1 MLCVGFLLVE
11 YIWCISVYTETNL
24 FAIFLF
30 CKLELHRQAASLILN
45 CISATKFN
53 SNFLNERMGKT
64 TYDAY
69 RYSHAV
75 VLVVGILG
83 NILVIISILRQKKLL
98 KNNYYFLVLHLAT
111 CDLGPLIIFLFSH
124 INWHFVEDRLVITST
139 KYCVFFHIYLVF
151 RVAGISMMLIISVL
165 RYRATVHPLKPDV
178 SRRKLKVVCGL
189 VYIVGFIAGY
199 ATYLPL
205 CFLQRYDVV
214 IVYDKVFRCYAIS
227 CFYFF
232 STVFMA
238 VVYYKIGRELIK
250 QNRYMKSVCPNPVRR
265 GEPDSNSFNILKFI
279 RNRRTFLVCLIT
291 VLCYAIG
298 NIPKTVS
305 FILFIAEEYRSLLKN
320 IWIIDLANIL
330 RVAGSH
336 SVNPLIYGRLDK
348 KLFPFWKLC
357 RKKKQRP
364 QGN

>member
-11 YIWCISVYTETNL
+11 YIWCISYGNEL
-24 FAIFLF
+24 ICHLF
-30 CKLELHRQAASLILN
+30 CFLKKLHRQAASLILN

-64 TYDAY
+64 ADDVF
-69 RYSHAV
+69 RYSFAV
-75 VLVVGILG
+75 VNLVGILG

-98 KNNYYFLVLHLAT
+98 KNNYYFLVLHLAI
-111 CDLGPLIIFLFSH
+111 CDLGVLIIFLFRY
-124 INWHFVEDRLVITST
+124 INLHLVEDGLDIYST
-139 KYCVFFHIYLVF
+139 KYCVFYNIYLVF
-151 RVAGISMMLIISVL
+151 RVAGIGMMLIISVL

-199 ATYLPL
+199 GTILPL
-205 CFLQRYDVV
+205 CFMQWNDVA
-214 IVYDKVFRCYAIS
+214 IVYDKVFYGYVIS
-227 CFYFF
+227 CCYFF
-232 STVFMA
+232 PTIFMA
-238 VVYYKIGRELIK
+238 LVYYKIGRELIK
-250 QNRYMKSVCPNPVRR
+250 QNRYMKNVCSNPGRESAP
-265 GEPDSNSFNILKFI
+265 GSSFIILKFI
-279 RNRRTFLVCLIT
+279 RNQRTFFVCLIT

-298 NIPKTVS
+298 NIPASVRY
-305 FILFIAEEYRSLLKN
+305 ILYIAGENHFLMKYV
-320 IWIIDLANIL
+320 WIGYLADVL

-348 KLFPFWKLC
+348 KLLPFWKLC

>member
-1 MLCVGFLLVE
+1 M
-11 YIWCISVYTETNL
+11 YIVYTETNL
-24 FAIFLF
+24 FAIWSVFLRN
-30 CKLELHRQAASLILN
+30 CTDKLPACMILN

-64 TYDAY
+64 TDDAY
-69 RYSHAV
+69 IYSNAV
-75 VLVVGILG
+75 VLVFGILG

-98 KNNYYFLVLHLAT
+98 KNNYYFLVLHLAI
-111 CDLGPLIIFLFSH
+111 CDLGVLIIFLFQY
-124 INWHFVEDRLVITST
+124 INLNLVEDGLVPTST
-139 KYCVFFHIYLVF
+139 KYCVFYHIYLVF
-151 RVAGISMMLIISVL
+151 RVAGIGMMLIISLL

-199 ATYLPL
+199 GTGLPL
-205 CFLQRYDVV
+205 CFVQRNDVV
-214 IVYDKVFRCYAIS
+214 IVYDKVFYGYGIS
-227 CFYFF
+227 CFHFF
-232 STVFMA
+232 PTIFMA

-250 QNRYMKSVCPNPVRR
+250 QNRSMKNVCSNPGRQSAP
-265 GEPDSNSFNILKFI
+265 GSSSSILKFI
-279 RNRRTFLVCLIT
+279 RNRRIFLVCLIT

-298 NIPKTVS
+298 NIPSTVYI
-305 FILFIAEEYRSLLKN
+305 ILYIAEERHLLKKYV
-320 IWIIDLANIL
+320 WILYLASVL

-348 KLFPFWKLC
+348 KLLPFWKLC

-364 QGN
+364 

>member
-11 YIWCISVYTETNL
+11 YIWCISYGNEL
-24 FAIFLF
+24 ICHLF
-30 CKLELHRQAASLILN
+30 CFLKELHRQAASLILN

-64 TYDAY
+64 AHDAY
-69 RYSHAV
+69 IYSDAV
-75 VLVVGILG
+75 VLIFGILG

-98 KNNYYFLVLHLAT
+98 KNNYYFLVLHLAI
-111 CDLGPLIIFLFSH
+111 CDLGPLIIFFFDH
-124 INWHFVEDRLVITST
+124 INRYYVEDRLDINST
-139 KYCVFFHIYLVF
+139 KYCVFFSIYLVF
-151 RVAGISMMLIISVL
+151 RVVGIGMMLIISLL

-199 ATYLPL
+199 GTGLPL
-205 CFLQRYDVV
+205 CFVQQNDVV
-214 IVYDKVFRCYAIS
+214 IVYNKVFYGYGIS

-232 STVFMA
+232 PTLFMV
-238 VVYYKIGRELIK
+238 VVYYKIGRELTK
-250 QNRYMKSVCPNPVRR
+250 QNRYMKSVCPNPGRR
-265 GEPDSNSFNILKFI
+265 SAPSSSFKILKFI
-279 RNRRTFLVCLIT
+279 RNRRTFFVCLIT
-291 VLCYAIG
+291 VLCFGIG
-298 NIPKTVS
+298 NIPASVRY
-305 FILFIAEEYRSLLKN
+305 ILYIAGENHFLLKYV
-320 IWIIDLANIL
+320 WIGYLASVL

-348 KLFPFWKLC
+348 KLLPFWKLC
-357 RKKKQRP
+357 RKKKQIP